1 MSRNLTARDVMQGR
15 VITVSPGMS
24 LATARE
30 IFARHRITGA
40 PVVDENGDLVGA
52 ISQTDIA
59 RIILQKES
67 DDYPENSY
75 FIGLPAFLGGSMGIE
90 ATNLAE
96 QLATRTIEEAMTTDV
111 YTVSPD
117 DRLSVLAVTM
127 RHHRIHRLIVVEQ
140 RRVVGIVSTLDLI
153 QILEDH

>member
-1 MSRNLTARDVMQGR
+1 MSRNLIARDVMQGR
-15 VITVSPGMS
+15 IITLSPEMT
-24 LATARE
+24 LATARDVL
-30 IFARHRITGA
+30 ARHRITGA
-40 PVVDENGDLVGA
+40 PVVDENGELVGA
-52 ISQTDIA
+52 ISQTDIV
-59 RIILQKES
+59 RTVLGKET

-75 FIGLPAFLGGSMGIE
+75 FVGLPPMLTSELNALS
-90 ATNLAE
+90 E
-96 QLATRTIEEAMTTDV
+96 QLNERTVEDGMTTDV

-140 RRVVGIVSTLDLI
+140 KKVVGIVSTLDLI

>member
-1 MSRNLTARDVMQGR
+1 MQGR

-24 LATARE
+24 LATARD
-30 IFARHRITGA
+30 IFGRHRITGA
-40 PVVDENGDLVGA
+40 PVVDENGELVGA
-52 ISQTDIA
+52 VSQTDIA
-59 RIILQKES
+59 RLILQKEN

-75 FIGLPAFLGGSMGIE
+75 FIGLPPFLGGSLG
-90 ATNLAE
+90 ADAANVAD
-96 QLATRTIEEAMTTDV
+96 QLAARTVEEAMTTDV
-111 YTVSPD
+111 YTVSPE
-117 DRLSVLAVTM
+117 DRISVLAVTM